1 MKGSKFDRDIL
12 VDQIANMR
20 IKGAATKTILDFLQT
35 EIGYKQAESYEI
47 LRDAQN
53 KIKEMYQDANN
64 TAFEESLSR
73 LEKLSEST
81 SDKKLKLEIEKEMN
95 KMKGLYKPQKLDVTT
110 DGKSITDITIRIIDG
125 PEELGKD

>member
-35 EIGYKQAESYEI
+35 QIGYKQAESYEI

-64 TAFEESLSR
+64 TAFEEAIAR
-73 LEKLSEST
+73 LERLSES
-81 SDKKLKLEIEKEMN
+81 SNDKKLKLEIEKELS
-95 KMKGLYKPQKLDVTT
+95 KLKGLYRPQKVDITS
-110 DGKSITDITIRIIDG
+110 DGKAITDINIVFVNG
-125 PEELGKD
+125 SEELGKN

>member
-53 KIKEMYQDANN
+53 KIKDMYQDANN
-64 TAFEESLSR
+64 TAFEEAIAR
-73 LEKLSEST
+73 LERLSESS
-81 SDKKLKLEIEKEMN
+81 SDKKLKLEIEKELS
-95 KMKGLYKPQKLDVTT
+95 KLKGLYKPQRVDVTT
-110 DGKSITDITIRIIDG
+110 DGKQLTDINIVFINGDQTKPD
-125 PEELGKD
+125 

>member
-73 LEKLSEST
+73 LERLSEST

-95 KMKGLYKPQKLDVTT
+95 KMKGLYKPQKVDVTT
-110 DGKSITDITIRIIDG
+110 DGKAITDITITIVDG
-125 PEELGKD
+125 PQPD